1 MAKPLVN
8 IFANSPL
15 NRATER
21 RTDGKWL
28 AAAEAEGLL
37 LPVWRGQVFTTAPN
51 ALGFLRAGLVS
62 PTPSIGN
69 IFLGVDKKDKTY
81 FACPLDD
88 DKEPKVLLEMGNFL
102 DLRELANLAPASDC
116 AIGAQA
122 CALVEWHKNYLFCG
136 RCGGDT
142 LVLEGG
148 HKRFCAACEL
158 EHFPRTDPVVIMM
171 ITCGEKAFLGRQ
183 ASWPRGFFSA
193 LAGFIEPG
201 ETIEEAVARESFE
214 EAQIKIIKTSYH
226 STQPWPYPYSLMIGC
241 FAEAESCDYK
251 VDGVEI
257 EEGRWFERAEL
268 KTLLEGAGSTSSAEI
283 LLPPPVAI
291 AHRLIHAFAFKA

>member
-1 MAKPLVN
+1 MEKPLVN

-15 NRATER
+15 DRATHR
-21 RTDGKWL
+21 RTDAKWL
-28 AAAEAEGLL
+28 AQAEQEGLL
-37 LPVWRGQVFTTAPN
+37 LPMWRGQIFTTAPN
-51 ALGFLRAGLVS
+51 ALGFLRTGLIK
-62 PTPSIGN
+62 PALNIGM
-69 IFLGVDKKDKTY
+69 IFLGVDKKDKPY
-81 FACPLDD
+81 FACALDD
-88 DKEPKVLLEMGNFL
+88 ESEPKILLEMGNFL
-102 DLRELANLAPASDC
+102 DLRELAPQAPAGDC
-116 AIGAQA
+116 AIAAQA
-122 CALVEWHKNYLFCG
+122 RALVEWHKNHLFCG
-136 RCGGDT
+136 QHGGET
-142 LVLEGG
+142 KVAEGG
-148 HKRFCAACEL
+148 HKRLCVTHGC

-201 ETIEEAVARESFE
+201 ETIEEAVARESYE

-241 FAEAESCDYK
+241 FAEAESCEYK

-268 KTLLEGAGSTSSAEI
+268 KALLEGTGDKDTF
-283 LLPPPVAI
+283 LPPPVAI
-291 AHRLIHAFAFKA
+291 ARRLIHSFAFASSP